1 MIRLTPAPLLE
12 VAPWIGDGLDEE
24 ERGALAATL
33 VVERVA
39 VEPGPWIW
47 DGRPLEVGLQ
57 IVAGRIA
64 RGLRVE
70 DAGAHGIE
78 ILGEGDLLR
87 PWTFRGPSASVPSTV
102 DWTVMAPMECA
113 LLDHEFVA
121 ASTRSPRLMI
131 NVLDLA
137 IERSRTFS
145 YFLTARQVSR
155 LEGRILLTLWH
166 LADRW
171 GRVSGEG
178 VVLDLPRLTH
188 EMIARMIAARR
199 PSVTTGIRHL
209 RELGL
214 VETDHGGRWVL
225 LGDPVAA
232 LGAID
237 THPAPKL
244 DTHPA

>member
-1 MIRLTPAPLLE
+1 MIELAPASLLE
-12 VAPWIGDGLDEE
+12 VAPWMGEGLQSQ
-24 ERGALAATL
+24 ERGAVARSL
-33 VVERVA
+33 VIPRVA
-39 VEPGPWIW
+39 VDPGPWIW
-47 DGRPLEVGLQ
+47 SGGPLEVGLL
-57 IVAGRIA
+57 IVAGRVA
-64 RGLRVE
+64 HGLHVE
-70 DAGAHGIE
+70 DARAHGIE

-102 DWTVMAPMECA
+102 DWTVMARMECA

-121 ASTRSPRLMI
+121 ACKHWPSLMI
-131 NVLDLA
+131 KVLDLA
-137 IERSRTFS
+137 VERSRTFS

-171 GRVSGEG
+171 GHVSADG

-209 RELGL
+209 RELGVL
-214 VETDHGGRWVL
+214 ETDGGRWL
-225 LGDPVAA
+225 LRGDPIAA
-232 LGAID
+232 LRLVES
-237 THPAPKL
+237 HPAPPSS
-244 DTHPA
+244 TAG